1 MAMLMNPF
9 SPSPWPLSKAELSKK
24 ANLFTSIKLA
34 LLLCLLFLST
44 QTSAEIPLFSAE
56 YKLTRG
62 AIPIATVKLSLKR
75 DKNGFLFES
84 KTEPV
89 APLSWIRGDL
99 VIEQSYWR
107 YYKQSPRSDRYRYN
121 RSNRNNTHEATV
133 YFDWPKHEL
142 TNTTNGDSWKMALAD
157 KTIDKALVQ
166 LALMKDLAKGQ
177 NDNLY
182 NVADGG
188 LPKSYHFLKVGE
200 EPLLSKLG
208 TFRTLRISRSKA
220 GKQTDTTLWMAPEL
234 SYLPIKINKTRGDSV
249 YSMSI
254 SKLSMPE

>member
-1 MAMLMNPF
+1 MPTGKIVCF
-9 SPSPWPLSKAELSKK
+9 TPL
-24 ANLFTSIKLA
+24 I

-44 QTSAEIPLFSAE
+44 QASAELPLFSAE

-75 DKNGFLFES
+75 DKDGFLFES

-89 APLSWIRGDL
+89 VPLSWIREDL

-107 YYKQSPRSDRYRYN
+107 YYRQSPRSDHYRYS
-121 RSNRNNTHEATV
+121 RSNRNNAHKATV
-133 YFDWPKHEL
+133 YFNWSKHEL
-142 TNTTNGDSWKMALAD
+142 INTTNGDSWKMGLAD

-166 LALMKDLAKGQ
+166 LALMEDLARGK

-188 LPKSYHFLKVGE
+188 LPKSYHFLKTGE
-200 EPLLSKLG
+200 GPLLSKLG
-208 TFRTLRISRSKA
+208 TFRTLRISRRKA
-220 GKQTDTTLWMAPEL
+220 GKQADTTLWMAPEL
-234 SYLPIKINKTRGDSV
+234 SYLPIKIEKTRGNSV